1 MRKENTL
8 AFYKFDNVQEKTQP
22 TRLLNMPV
30 MRSIEQSKPS
40 RDEESHDYSRDEK
53 RSSQRCRKIDDRFSR
68 QHYYADLEK
77 EWRQEFNFVEK
88 NHQKSTATC
97 LSLVADLMN
106 HEPSSSKDTS
116 ASQEPKTKLLLPLS
130 QETRGKIKTSTLKS
144 MLMNLLC
151 VKTESKIQMTWP
163 WFLRTTMWKKII
175 FRLFNY
181 HLPIKRP

>member
-1 MRKENTL
+1 
-8 AFYKFDNVQEKTQP
+8 
-22 TRLLNMPV
+22 
-30 MRSIEQSKPS
+30 
-40 RDEESHDYSRDEK
+40 YSRDEK
-53 RSSQRCRKIDDRFSR
+53 SSSQRCRKIDDRFSR

-130 QETRGKIKTSTLKS
+130 QETREQRKEMLKMLSVLRRNLQSLRKSPRVADESALPSTTVNGDRRANGVMMKFPLKIMSCFAVPRGSRADGVWVSGDYGKVSEVNH
-144 MLMNLLC
+144 LMVCDGMRYALL
-151 VKTESKIQMTWP
+151 M
-163 WFLRTTMWKKII
+163 
-175 FRLFNY
+175 
-181 HLPIKRP
+181 